1 MLADKIVRAVPILAV
16 KPRTKR
22 RTREVLLTLLTL
34 CVLGLEL
41 YLSGRLGGLSS
52 PVAIVSMAVAAATL
66 LLAAWQTDL
75 TRRPATVFGAIA
87 GLASCNAP
95 FLAVVSIM
103 SLDVSDPISIG
114 TSAAGIVFALIGIV
128 CGFCCLSAFTTMR
141 GQGTGKRTENRKAV
155 IVLGKVLVGG
165 RAQWQLERRCWKA
178 VEMLETDPSILI
190 ICCGGISK
198 DARGRSRNVKECEVM
213 RRTIKKS
220 LKQRGHTE
228 EELDKLMSHVL
239 MERTSTKT
247 NEKFDNL
254 AIIFDKIGLDY
265 AHTRFGVLTADYH
278 VKRAMRAA
286 HDAGFKRAIPI
297 GIKTQWDTAFV
308 DWNQEI
314 YVLLKESAKGRDL
327 MDPLPG
333 KHEKKGEKSAQAE
346 QPGQN
351 E

>member
-1 MLADKIVRAVPILAV
+1 MLADKIVRAVPILAAQ
-16 KPRTKR
+16 PRTKR
-22 RTREVLLTLLTL
+22 RTREVLISLLTL

-41 YLSGRLGGLSS
+41 HMSIRLGGLSS

-75 TRRPATVFGAIA
+75 TRRPATVFGATA

-95 FLAVVSIM
+95 FLAIVSIM
-103 SLDVSDPISIG
+103 SLNIDDPVSIA
-114 TSAAGIVFALIGIV
+114 TSAAGIVFAVIGIV

-141 GQGTGKRTENRKAV
+141 GQGTGKRSGNRKAV

-165 RAQWQLERRCWKA
+165 KAQWQLERRCWKA
-178 VEMLETDPSILI
+178 VDMLEADPSILV

-198 DARGRSRNVKECEVM
+198 DARGRSRDVKECEVM
-213 RRTIKKS
+213 HKIIEKS
-220 LKQRGHTE
+220 LKQRGHSD
-228 EELDKLMSHVL
+228 EELEQMISHVL

-247 NEKFDNL
+247 DEKFKNL
-254 AIIFDKIGLDY
+254 ALIFDKIGLDY
-265 AHTRFGVLTADYH
+265 AHTRFGILTADYH

-327 MDPLPG
+327 MDPIPG
-333 KHEKKGEKSAQAE
+333 HETKKKKKEEETA
-346 QPGQN
+346 
-351 E
+351 